1 MLNLT
6 LLRHAKSNL
15 QNHTGNDFSRDISE
29 IGINKTKK
37 IGKFLK
43 EKKIFFDEVLCSPS
57 LRTKKTLK
65 LILNFLNQKPIIKFI
80 DELYYKSNVDIFDTI
95 ILEAKKKKVLV
106 ISHEPMLSSSIQDFS
121 SDFENKNFKRA
132 TEKFSTS
139 SIFQINFSCKNW
151 FDINKSNST
160 IIFFKRPNDLKD

>member
-6 LLRHAKSNL
+6 LIRHAKSNWESFD
-15 QNHTGNDFSRDISE
+15 GDDFSRDIAE
-29 IGINKTKK
+29 IGVKKTQK

-43 EKKIFFDEVLCSPS
+43 GEKITFDEILCSPS

-65 LILNFLNQKPIIKFI
+65 LILNFLDNKPIIRFI
-80 DELYYKSNVDIFDTI
+80 DDLYHQSNKDLFDIVV
-95 ILEAKKKKVLV
+95 LEARKKKVLV

-151 FDINKSNST
+151 FDIDKSNST